1 MSSRAKDQARLN
13 DINQT
18 NVKMVSTHCG
28 LSVGEDGPTHQTVD
42 DMGSFL
48 GLFNTYILE
57 PADPNQTDHIIRYV
71 ASHYGN
77 FYVRMGRHKFE
88 VILKEDGT
96 PFYDEKYEFEYGKAD
111 LIRSGNQVT
120 VVASGSTVNIAV
132 DIADKL
138 KDEASIE
145 IIAISSLKQI
155 DTDLLIPSL
164 QKTKKLI
171 TIEDHNP
178 NNGLASQVNS
188 VVAQESLSIVI
199 NNLAVDK
206 YQLSGKPL
214 ELYEEAGIGPISL
227 EKAIR
232 AII

>member
-1 MSSRAKDQARLN
+1 ARLN
-13 DINQT
+13 DINAT

-48 GLFNTYILE
+48 GLFNTHVLE
-57 PADPNQTDHIIRYV
+57 PSDANQTDHIIRFI

-96 PFYDEKYEFEYGKAD
+96 PFYDEKYKFEYGKAD
-111 LIRSGNQVT
+111 IIREGDLVT
-120 VVASGSTVNIAV
+120 VVATGSTVNIAV
-132 DIADKL
+132 NVADEL
-138 KDEASIE
+138 KEKGISVEVIGMSSI
-145 IIAISSLKQI
+145 KQI
-155 DTDLLIPSL
+155 DTDVLVASL
-164 QKTKKLI
+164 GKTGKLI

-178 NNGLASQVNS
+178 QNGWASQINS
-188 VVAQESLSIVI
+188 VVAQEGLSVVI
-199 NNLAVDK
+199 NNLAVRE

-214 ELYEEAGIGPISL
+214 ELYDEAGIGPDDLKKSIQ
-227 EKAIR
+227 AIVS
-232 AII
+232 